1 MPFLSPRSRGEENW
15 LVLFIVVAVYLYVHC
30 CCMFAG
36 IFFNIFLFFCLFVFR
51 SCQEER
57 RSASHL
63 YFFVLSIQICSAIC
77 FTFCLPLGEGH
88 GSQDSE
94 VRGKTDEDKWK
105 VETTV
110 DNKNVDDFVNP
121 NRPKKGLN
129 TVKRIP
135 SPPCICKNI
144 SEK

>member
-1 MPFLSPRSRGEENW
+1 
-15 LVLFIVVAVYLYVHC
+15 
-30 CCMFAG
+30 MFAG

-88 GSQDSE
+88 GSQDSQ
-94 VRGKTDEDKWK
+94 VGSKTDEEKWK
-105 VETTV
+105 VETKV
-110 DNKNVDDFVNP
+110 VNVKCRWFCEPQLAKNRLEYSIKNP
-121 NRPKKGLN
+121 LPTLL
-129 TVKRIP
+129 
-135 SPPCICKNI
+135 
-144 SEK
+144 